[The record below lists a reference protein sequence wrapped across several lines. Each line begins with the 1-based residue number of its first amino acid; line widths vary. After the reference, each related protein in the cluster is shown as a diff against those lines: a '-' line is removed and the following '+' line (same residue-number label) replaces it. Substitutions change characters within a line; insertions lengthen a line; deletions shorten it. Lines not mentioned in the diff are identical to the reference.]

1 MKTLL
6 NQLRPALVALL
17 ALTIITGVIYP
28 LVVTGVGQVIFPAQA
43 NGSLIIGAD
52 GKPQGSALIGQQ
64 FDDPKHFWGRL
75 SATGPVAYTAFN
87 GDKLTGSS
95 GSNYGPLNPALIG
108 PDGTVAGRIQALKG
122 ADPQN
127 TLPIPVDLVTASASG
142 LDPEISPA
150 AAAYQIS
157 RVAKA
162 RGLSEEQV
170 RELVVRY
177 TDGRTFGILG
187 EPRVNVL
194 RLNLALDTIK

>member
-1 MKTLL
+1 MKPLFT
-6 NQLRPALVALL
+6 QLRPALVALL
-17 ALTIITGVIYP
+17 ALTLITGVIYP
-28 LVVTGVGQVIFPAQA
+28 LVVTGVAQIVFPSQA
-43 NGSLIIGAD
+43 NGSLIIAAD
-52 GKPQGSALIGQQ
+52 GKPHGSALIGQQ
-64 FDDPKHFWGRL
+64 FDDPKYFWGRI

-95 GSNYGPLNPALIG
+95 GSNYGPLNPGLVG
-108 PDGTVAGRIQALKG
+108 PNGMIAGRINALKD

-162 RGLSEEQV
+162 RGLSTAAV

-177 TDGRTFGILG
+177 TEGRTFGILG

-194 RLNLALDTIK
+194 RLNLALDAIT